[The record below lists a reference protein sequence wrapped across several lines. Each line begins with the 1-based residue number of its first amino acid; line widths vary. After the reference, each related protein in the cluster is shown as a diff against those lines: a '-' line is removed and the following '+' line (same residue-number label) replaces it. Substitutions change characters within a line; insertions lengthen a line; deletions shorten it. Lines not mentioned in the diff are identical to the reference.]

1 MVVQVAHIIV
11 IVHSND
17 MIFLRIMKNVY
28 GLCMFT
34 DEQVDIVLIVL
45 LQIVLK
51 IKVVLFLNEIIIID
65 QFMYDNLNEFRY
77 FL

>member
-1 MVVQVAHIIV
+1 
-11 IVHSND
+11 
-17 MIFLRIMKNVY
+17 
-28 GLCMFT
+28 MFT

-77 FL
+77 LL